1 MDFPFFFVNAAEKV
15 LLVYFHIFVLCLFE
29 VENISR
35 DYDLPGVSGDQGGI
49 GGMLS
54 ISSLNHIIYGMLI
67 AAFLLLEPRGIAGIW
82 IRIKTYFKTWPFSY

>member
-1 MDFPFFFVNAAEKV
+1 MGTIHGSIIGALV
-15 LLVYFHIFVLCLFE
+15 LGSLPRL

-54 ISSLNHIIYGMLI
+54 ISSLNHIIYGTLI

-82 IRIKTYFKTWPFSY
+82 MRVKTYFKTWPFSY